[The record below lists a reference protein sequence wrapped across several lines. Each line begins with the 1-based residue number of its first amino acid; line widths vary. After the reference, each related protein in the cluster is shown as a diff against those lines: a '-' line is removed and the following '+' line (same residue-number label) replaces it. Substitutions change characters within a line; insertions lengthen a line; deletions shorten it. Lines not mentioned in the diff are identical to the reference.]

1 MPSSRHNLIL
11 NISRIVEVD
20 NEEEIDV
27 MEVSGDFFL
36 SPENDKIREESR
48 TVSGMNSGWNSEH

>member
-1 MPSSRHNLIL
+1 M
-11 NISRIVEVD
+11 EVD